1 MTKVEIFVEKDEEN
15 ERPIPTVWRSTFS
28 KIVDAFSKKDYSLS
42 SGIAGVSSVSNE
54 TATHIKEYI
63 QDYGEELVQLSDET
77 WDSSICIWMGNHWD
91 VLIDLWTAGEG
102 RSDLVLGAQV
112 TEEDSSY
119 IIDIGMV
126 YVP

>member
-15 ERPIPTVWRSTFS
+15 ERPIPTAWRPAFS
-28 KIVDAFSKKDYSLS
+28 KIVDAFCKKDYSLS
-42 SGIAGVSSVSNE
+42 NGIVGVSSVSNE
-54 TATHIKEYI
+54 TAIHIKEYI
-63 QDYGEELVQLSDET
+63 QGYGEELVQLSDET
-77 WDSSICIWMGNHWD
+77 WDSSICIWTGSHWD

-112 TEEDSSY
+112 TENDNTY

>member
-1 MTKVEIFVEKDEEN
+1 MTKVEISVVKDEEN
-15 ERPIPTVWRSTFS
+15 ERPIPTAWRPTFS

-42 SGIAGVSSVSNE
+42 GGIVGVSSVSNE

-63 QDYGEELVQLSDET
+63 QDYGEELVQLSGET
-77 WDSSICIWMGNHWD
+77 WDSSICIWMGSHWD

-112 TEEDSSY
+112 TEEDSRY
-119 IIDIGMV
+119 IINIGMV

>member
-1 MTKVEIFVEKDEEN
+1 MSKIEVAVEKNYEN

-28 KIVDAFSKKDYSLS
+28 NIVDAFVKKDYSLS
-42 SGIAGVSSVSNE
+42 RGITDVSSISNE
-54 TATHIKEYI
+54 TAIHVKEYI
-63 QDYGEELVQLSDET
+63 QDYGEELTQLSDET
-77 WDSSICIWMGNHWD
+77 WESSMCIWMGSHWD

-112 TEEDSSY
+112 TEKNNKY
-119 IIDIGMV
+119 IIDVGMV